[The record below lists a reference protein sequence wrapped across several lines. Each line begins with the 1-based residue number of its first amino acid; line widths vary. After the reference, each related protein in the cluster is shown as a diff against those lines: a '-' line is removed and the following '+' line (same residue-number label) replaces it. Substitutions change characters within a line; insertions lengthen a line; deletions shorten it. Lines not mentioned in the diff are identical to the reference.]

1 MTHATGLLYALL
13 VVALIA
19 LGAAPFA
26 RATVQEEDCIDPAV
40 EYPVPCDEDD
50 GD

>member
-1 MTHATGLLYALL
+1 MTLAARLTPALL
-13 VVALIA
+13 ALLA
-19 LGAAPFA
+19 LVLLATSPT

-40 EYPVPCDEDD
+40 EYPVPCDD

>member
-1 MTHATGLLYALL
+1 MMRVTGLPYALL
-13 VVALIA
+13 ALA
-19 LGAAPFA
+19 LAAQGAATA
-26 RATVQEEDCIDPAV
+26 SWATVQEESCIDPAV